1 MQVQS
6 LMGAKAFLAVMVAW
20 ITAQAFKV
28 IRGFIVEKRFNFKYF
43 LLAGGMPSSHSAVV
57 MALSTAAGIYEGFD
71 SIIFLVTLVFSI
83 ITMFDA
89 AGVRRAVGRQAVL
102 LNKIIDELYEGGQ
115 VKEERLKA
123 LLGHTPFEVFAG
135 AVWGVIVGLIVC
147 H

>member
-1 MQVQS
+1 MQTQS
-6 LMGAKAFLAVMVAW
+6 LAGMKVFLAVLIAW

-102 LNKIIDELYEGGQ
+102 LNKIIDELYERGQ

-135 AVWGVIVGLIVC
+135 AVWGVVVSLVVC